1 MPWMQIEDDDGLSV
15 PMITG
20 AGASTNVKKEDDDSA
35 GELQRNLDD
44 LKSTLLATI
53 PWQL

>member
-1 MPWMQIEDDDGLSV
+1 MVSASISTHGLSV

-20 AGASTNVKKEDDDSA
+20 AGASTNVKKEVDESA
-35 GELQRNLDD
+35 AELQRHIDD
-44 LKSTLLATI
+44 LKSTLLTTI